1 MTIQL
6 NVEIPDVNTI
16 LEGLQ
21 RVGENAQRVASIVR
35 EQGTAQFEA
44 LQAAEQKRQAEA
56 NAAPQPPQAP
66 EAQA

>member
-21 RVGENAQRVASIVR
+21 RVGENAQRVAAIVR
-35 EQGTAQFEA
+35 EQGSAQFEA
-44 LQAAEQKRQAEA
+44 MQLAEQKRQEQA
-56 NAAPQPPQAP
+56 NAAASDADAPQA
-66 EAQA
+66 